1 MKLKIALLLVFFSV
15 CSQSQIKEITP
26 EFSSKIEINARFFV
40 GYDKF
45 DFLYFIQNNT
55 LFKSKNGVSLDYKNV
70 ALGQIT
76 KVDLLNPLKV
86 LVFYER
92 FNTVVTLD
100 NQLNETLKINFS
112 ELKTPLIVTKMGMAS
127 QNQLWVFDEITSQ
140 LYLYETGNGTI
151 KAVGTPISTE
161 IQYYNSDFNTFEW
174 LDKNNNWYQCSI
186 FGKVEKLNYIFD
198 FDSILFSNEA
208 FIFFRKHEKVL
219 LFNKKS
225 SEIISLKNSDK
236 TFESLTYKNQIL
248 TIFTTQ
254 GISNYKITLP

>member
-1 MKLKIALLLVFFSV
+1 MKLKIALLLAFFSV
-15 CSQSQIKEITP
+15 CSQAQIKEISP
-26 EFSSKIEINARFFV
+26 EFISKIEINARFFV

-55 LFKSKNGVSLDYKNV
+55 LFKYKNGVSVDYKNV

-140 LYLYETGNGTI
+140 LYLYETGNGTL
-151 KAVGTPISTE
+151 KPVGTPISTE
-161 IQYYNSDFNTFEW
+161 IKYYNSDFNTFEW

-186 FGKVEKLNYIFD
+186 FGKVEKLNYIFN
-198 FDSILFSNEA
+198 FDSVLFSNEA
-208 FIFFRKHEKVL
+208 FIFYKKNEKVL
-219 LFNKKS
+219 IFNRNS
-225 SEIISLKNSDK
+225 SEIISLENSDK